1 MLGAIVQPGSDLLM
15 SSVATRKAPPAPRSH
30 WLWGNPEVLADPL
43 AFMRRNSS
51 EHGGIVSLRL
61 LTHTAWLVTEP
72 AAIESIL
79 IDQPEKFR
87 KHFAVRLLPIA
98 LGNGLLTSEGDF
110 YSRQRRLSQP
120 AFQRS
125 QISQYFST
133 FVNSIHRMLDSW
145 QSGDDRDILQEM
157 HTLTLGTASKTL
169 FGVDAEAQSE
179 RVRAALRVGQ
189 AEFVR
194 RLMTIFHFP
203 IWVPTPSNL
212 RLRRA
217 TQVLD
222 DIIYDF
228 IRQRRQ
234 ATHNQRSDLLSIL
247 LHARDSVDQT
257 GMTDKQL
264 RDECL
269 TIFLAG
275 QETTALAM
283 SWCWWLLSEH
293 PAAAKRIYE
302 EVDTV
307 LNGRVPTVEDIPR
320 LQETE
325 YALLEAMRLYPP
337 IYIIGREALV
347 DTEIEGF
354 HCPRGTT
361 VLMPAWAV
369 HRDARYFENPDAFL
383 PERWRDGLEKRLP
396 KCAYF
401 PFSAGPRVCLG
412 SHFAMLQM
420 KLVIAMIAQK
430 FRFTAAPGQ
439 KVRPNVQITLQPSP
453 GVPAILAAREQ
464 TSHSDVN
471 EINSYTAVEEA
482 SNGKQVS

>member
-1 MLGAIVQPGSDLLM
+1 M
-15 SSVATRKAPPAPRSH
+15 SSFATRKSPPAPRSN

-43 AFMRRNSS
+43 AFMRRISA
-51 EHGGIVSLRL
+51 EHGGVVSLRL
-61 LTHTAWLVTEP
+61 LTHTAWLITEP
-72 AAIESIL
+72 AAIESVL
-79 IDQPEKFR
+79 IEQPEKFR

-110 YSRQRRLSQP
+110 YSRQRRLVQP

-125 QISQYFST
+125 QVAQYFST

-169 FGVDAEAQSE
+169 FGVDAEYQSE

-217 TQVLD
+217 TRDLD
-222 DIIYDF
+222 DIIYDI
-228 IRQRRQ
+228 IRQRRRASQ
-234 ATHNQRSDLLSIL
+234 TNRSDLLSIL

-269 TIFLAG
+269 TIFLSG
-275 QETTALAM
+275 QEATALAM
-283 SWCWWLLSEH
+283 SWCWWLLAEH
-293 PAAAKRIYE
+293 PVAANRIYE

-307 LNGRVPTVEDIPR
+307 LNGRVPTVEDIAR

-337 IYIIGREALV
+337 IHIIGREALV
-347 DTEIEGF
+347 DTDVEGF

-383 PERWRDGLEKRLP
+383 PERWHDGLEKRLP
-396 KCAYF
+396 KGAYF

-412 SHFAMLQM
+412 THFAMLQM

-430 FRFTAAPGQ
+430 FRFTVAPGQ
-439 KVRPNVQITLQPSP
+439 KVTPNVQITLQPSP
-453 GVPAILAAREQ
+453 GVPAILDARLPDAN
-464 TSHSDVN
+464 SNVNDV
-471 EINSYTAVEEA
+471 SAYAVAE
-482 SNGKQVS
+482 